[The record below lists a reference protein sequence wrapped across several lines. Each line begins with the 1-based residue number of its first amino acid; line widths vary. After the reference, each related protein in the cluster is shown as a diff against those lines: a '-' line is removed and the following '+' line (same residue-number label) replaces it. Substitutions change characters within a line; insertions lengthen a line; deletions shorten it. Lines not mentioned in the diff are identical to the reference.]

1 MEYSRAEFWVEDGV
15 KELDISVISRGTL
28 CEDVRR
34 RSGARTIWASL
45 AMLLGANMMIEG
57 KSMSKAESGL
67 DDGCQHEDTARAQA
81 PSRGKRYG
89 YHVP

>member
-34 RSGARTIWASL
+34 RSGAKTIWASL
-45 AMLLGANMMIEG
+45 AIVLNANMMIEG
-57 KSMSKAESGL
+57 KSINKADSRL
-67 DDGCQHEDTARAQA
+67 DDGCQHEDTARAQG

-89 YHVP
+89 CHVP